1 MRMNR
6 CNQILKKAISLKES
20 LEKFVG
26 DANRLTDKLL
36 ELCNKPV
43 QMHAH
48 NILHEVSSYD
58 LRYNNLLL
66 SFKQSSAFW
75 QIKKNLFLSFAF
87 CQCVTQVDGNSIT
100 LSMSIHFKQL
110 KRLVEEPTFSQILI
124 PLQSVLIP
132 TLPST
137 GGTNTQ
143 HDAFP
148 GHWAYLDGF
157 DDVVRETGG
166 KRMSFLVF
174 RLLA

>member
-6 CNQILKKAISLKES
+6 CNEILKEAISLKQS
-20 LEKFVG
+20 LEKFIG
-26 DANRLTDKLL
+26 DTTRLTDKLL

-43 QMHAH
+43 RSQKSQMVQYLKGCFRSHYKKMFH
-48 NILHEVSSYD
+48 VQLCKQILT
-58 LRYNNLLL
+58 
-66 SFKQSSAFW
+66 
-75 QIKKNLFLSFAF
+75 
-87 CQCVTQVDGNSIT
+87 CVCVAQVDGNSTT

-137 GGTNTQ
+137 GGANTK

-148 GHWAYLDGF
+148 GHWAYLDSF
-157 DDVVRETGG
+157 EDTVRKTHGCH
-166 KRMSFLVF
+166 LVNNVMHN
-174 RLLA
+174 

>member
-6 CNQILKKAISLKES
+6 CNQILKKAISLKPS
-20 LEKFVG
+20 LEKFIG
-26 DANRLTDKLL
+26 DATRLTDKLL

-43 QMHAH
+43 
-48 NILHEVSSYD
+48 
-58 LRYNNLLL
+58 
-66 SFKQSSAFW
+66 
-75 QIKKNLFLSFAF
+75 
-87 CQCVTQVDGNSIT
+87 DGNSTT
-100 LSMSIHFKQL
+100 LSMSVHFKQL

-157 DDVVRETGG
+157 ED
-166 KRMSFLVF
+166 S
-174 RLLA
+174 